1 MSTTTTVTTLERES
15 VAAICL
21 MAALVDGV
29 QTDAEREKLRAAIEQ
44 LGSVSDDVYH
54 RVVMKRTTL
63 EDEAR
68 NINSEETKRLAYELA
83 VGVCAADGATT
94 PPEQEF
100 LSTLAKQ
107 LSINPQ
113 AAEATVR
120 QGDEFADIK
129 LDAPVATA
137 ASAGAAAVSTSVP
150 AAKPQ
155 DQQADETIMTYA
167 AINAGLELLP
177 QRLAG
182 VAVIPLQA
190 KMVHKIG
197 TIYGYKLDS
206 GHIKEFVAAAG
217 VGMTS
222 QVVESYARRFL
233 GNLAGRYLGS
243 TARTITEKGTGPVM
257 TFATTY
263 ALGHVAKTYYSGGR
277 KLSMSDLRALFA
289 GKVEEAKGVYATNE
303 GSILNSAQKL
313 DPSRIMS
320 ILRGA

>member
-1 MSTTTTVTTLERES
+1 MTTIEREAL
-15 VAAICL
+15 AAISL

-29 QTDAEREKLRAAIEQ
+29 RSDAEREKLRQSIERI
-44 LGSVSDDVYH
+44 GNVSDDAYN
-54 RVVMKRTTL
+54 RVVAHRTSL

-68 NINSEETKRLAYELA
+68 NINDPESRRLAYELA
-83 VGVCAADGATT
+83 VGVCAADGVTSK
-94 PPEQEF
+94 PEQEF
-100 LSTLAKQ
+100 LDRLAGL
-107 LSINPQ
+107 LSISPDSAK
-113 AAEATVR
+113 AAVKE
-120 QGDEFADIK
+120 GNEFADIK
-129 LDAPVATA
+129 LDAPA
-137 ASAGAAAVSTSVP
+137 AAAAVASVSSPVP
-150 AAKPQ
+150 APQ
-155 DQQADETIMTYA
+155 SKSQAQQADDTIMTYA

-206 GHIKEFVAAAG
+206 GHIKEFIAAAG

-222 QVVESYARRFL
+222 QVVESFARRFL
-233 GNLAGRYLGS
+233 GNLAGRYMGG
-243 TARTITEKGTGPVM
+243 TARTITEKATGPLM

-263 ALGHVAKTYYSGGR
+263 ALGHVAKTYYAGGR
-277 KLSMSDLRALFA
+277 KLTLSDLQRMFSS
-289 GKVEEAKGVYATNE
+289 KVEEAKGVYASNE
-303 GSILNSAQKL
+303 GSILDSARKL